1 LTPGHYANA
10 DLLLQEVKRAKPAFS
25 AIRVWPHH
33 FDIVSLCAWNQEQD
47 ESKTIGIGLSPGT
60 ASYNEPYW
68 YVTPWPYQDPLA
80 LAPVDGAGSW
90 HTDGWIGAVLPT
102 SRLVRDGGKQEEQV
116 RRFLHS
122 AIRIC
127 EAVLLKTVARLKAG
141 CLVSEP
147 AYNCPLAF
155 PSPLCGW

>member
-1 LTPGHYANA
+1 MEPEAGIPTVGSEPFCQPHGW
-10 DLLLQEVKRAKPAFS
+10 S
-25 AIRVWPHH
+25 A
-33 FDIVSLCAWNQEQD
+33 
-47 ESKTIGIGLSPGT
+47 T
-60 ASYNEPYW
+60 
-68 YVTPWPYQDPLA
+68 
-80 LAPVDGAGSW
+80 
-90 HTDGWIGAVLPT
+90 
-102 SRLVRDGGKQEEQV
+102 GKQEEQV

-155 PSPLCGW
+155 PSPYVAGKE